1 MLIEL
6 YICDERCNAVCNL
19 CIGIIDIMYLLWTY
33 GLTSISH
40 RNIVYPV

>member
-6 YICDERCNAVCNL
+6 YICDERCNAVR
-19 CIGIIDIMYLLWTY
+19 IGIIDIMYLLWTY

-40 RNIVYPV
+40 CNMDPK